1 LREQMPDN
9 KIRRRQIRRTRKVGD
24 PNHFRIYHQICK
36 ERFECID
43 FPPMQ
48 EDFTHV
54 QPLSHNTWLF
64 IRSRSYGS
72 GDHNASIYAVD
83 GSLLRS
89 FHVGDAIHDV
99 QVDEVGAIWV
109 SFFDE
114 GVFSGEEPAQAGL
127 VCFNQ
132 EGQTLF
138 KYNNLA
144 ERTGALSIADCYAMN
159 VCSQQEVWLCPY
171 MEFPL
176 VQLVEQQIKQVWLD
190 VPVRG
195 SQAFAI
201 SSGRALFAGGYEN
214 WKKLFL
220 VTLDTMSEEQ
230 IEAVDQD
237 GARLSFR
244 IAYGRGSR
252 LYLVSEQSIFVLDLD
267 IF

>member
-1 LREQMPDN
+1 M
-9 KIRRRQIRRTRKVGD
+9 
-24 PNHFRIYHQICK
+24 
-36 ERFECID
+36 
-43 FPPMQ
+43 
-48 EDFTHV
+48 
-54 QPLSHNTWLF
+54 
-64 IRSRSYGS
+64 RSRSYGP
-72 GDHNASIYAVD
+72 GDHNASIYSAD
-83 GSLLRS
+83 GSLLHS
-89 FHVGDAIHDV
+89 FHAGDAIHDV
-99 QVDEVGAIWV
+99 QVDKVGAIWV

-114 GVFSGEEPAQAGL
+114 GVFSSEEPAQAGL
-127 VCFNQ
+127 VCFNK
-132 EGQTLF
+132 EGQMLL
-138 KYNNLA
+138 KYNDLV
-144 ERTGALSIADCYAMN
+144 ECTGALSIADCYAMN
-159 VCSQQEVWLCPY
+159 VCSQEEVWLCPY
-171 MEFPL
+171 TEFPL

-252 LYLVSEQSIFVLDLD
+252 LYLVSEQSVFVLDLD